1 MRKADTPQK
10 IRPALSPK
18 AEENQLI
25 ALATDL
31 AMKQLQDGTASSQ
44 TINHFLKLASP
55 KERLEQEILEK
66 QAKLISAKI
75 AALESQQ
82 RQESLY
88 EEALQAFKSY
98 QPSNDF
104 DDY

>member
-10 IRPALSPK
+10 IRPALTPE

-31 AMKQLQDGTASSQ
+31 AKKQLQDGTASSQ

-55 KERLEQEILEK
+55 KERLERDILEK
-66 QAKLISAKI
+66 QSQLI
-75 AALESQQ
+75 AAKTEALQSQQ
-82 RQESLY
+82 RQEALY
-88 EEALQAFKSY
+88 EEALKAFKTY
-98 QPSNDF
+98 QPSNDI
-104 DDY
+104 DEY